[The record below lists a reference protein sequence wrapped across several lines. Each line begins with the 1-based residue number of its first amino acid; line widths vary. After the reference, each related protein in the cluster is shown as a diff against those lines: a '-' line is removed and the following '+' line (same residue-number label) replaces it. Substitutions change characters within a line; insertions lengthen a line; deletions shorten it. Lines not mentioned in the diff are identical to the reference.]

1 MTDGS
6 SRSGRGKVRFE
17 VHMVPKHVPN
27 FLLLRAH
34 NIIRQAFAAATMA
47 DTDISKIEGDGLRRR
62 CRPLRVIWIVQADGH
77 GASCGAD
84 VQGEQGVTF
93 TFRRFQLP

>member
-6 SRSGRGKVRFE
+6 SRSGRGKVRSN

-27 FLLLRAH
+27 FLLLRAQ

-47 DTDISKIEGDGLRRR
+47 DTAISKIEGDGLRRR
-62 CRPLRVIWIVQADGH
+62 CRPLRVIGLCKQMGMAHRAGLMFNESRV
-77 GASCGAD
+77 
-84 VQGEQGVTF
+84 
-93 TFRRFQLP
+93 